1 MSLLPQI
8 TGRVLV
14 AGDIM
19 TDIVVKPEGPAVKG
33 SDRRAAI
40 SVVDGGSAANQA
52 AWLAASGVKVALFA
66 RVGAGDLDTVTHRL
80 ADAGI
85 EPLIAGDRGR
95 QSGRLITLIDVG
107 GERSFYTDRGANLAL
122 SYSDLS
128 PHWRTGTGLLVL
140 SGYSFFV
147 PGPRACVVRMIGAAR
162 ERKLPIVVDAASAGF
177 LAEWG
182 GQAFLEWS
190 AGVDMVI
197 ANEDEAAVITG
208 KSDPHEQ
215 LAILGASYPI
225 AVVKHGAKGSFAQAR
240 GATPVFA
247 EAVSAEPIDT
257 TGAGDAFLAGFVE
270 RWRAGGDLAAC
281 LGAGNR
287 LGALAVTQIGG
298 RPDPE
303 LEL

>member
-1 MSLLPQI
+1 MSLLPPI

-33 SDRRAAI
+33 SDRRAAV

-52 AWLAASGVKVALFA
+52 AWLAASGVPVALFA
-66 RVGAGDLDTVTHRL
+66 RVGAGDLDTVTRRL
-80 ADAGI
+80 TDAGV
-85 EPLIAGDRGR
+85 EPLVAGDRGR
-95 QSGRLITLIDVG
+95 QSGRLVTLVDPG
-107 GERSFYTDRGANLAL
+107 GERTFFTDRGANLAL
-122 SYSDLS
+122 TYADLS

-147 PGPRACVVRMIGAAR
+147 PGPRTCVVRMIGAAR

-182 GQAFLEWS
+182 GRAFLEWT
-190 AGVDMVI
+190 AGIDMVV
-197 ANEDEAAVITG
+197 ANEDEAVVITG
-208 KSDPHEQ
+208 KSDPHDQ
-215 LAILGASYPI
+215 LSALAKTYPF
-225 AVVKHGAKGSFAQAR
+225 AVVKHGAKGSFALKR
-240 GATPVFA
+240 GEAPVFA
-247 EAVSAEPIDT
+247 EAVPADPVDT
-257 TGAGDAFLAGFVE
+257 TGAGDAFLAGFIA
-270 RWRAGGDLAAC
+270 RWRSGGGLAESLAS
-281 LGAGNR
+281 GNR

-298 RPDPE
+298 RPNSE

>member
-1 MSLLPQI
+1 MSTLPPI

-52 AWLAASGVKVALFA
+52 AWLAASGVPVALFA
-66 RVGAGDLDTVTHRL
+66 RVGAGDLDVIVRRL

-85 EPLIAGDRGR
+85 EPLVAGDRGR
-95 QSGRLITLIDVG
+95 QSGRLITLIDPG

-122 SYSDLS
+122 SYTDLS
-128 PHWRTGTGLLVL
+128 PHWRTGTGLVVL

-147 PGPRACVVRMIGAAR
+147 PGPRTCVVRMIGAAR

-177 LAEWG
+177 LVEWG
-182 GQAFLEWS
+182 GRAFLEWS
-190 AGVDMVI
+190 AGVDMII
-197 ANEDEAAVITG
+197 ANQDEAAVITG

-215 LAILGASYPI
+215 LAALVSAYPI
-225 AVVKHGAKGSFAQAR
+225 AVVKHGARGSFALKR
-240 GATPVFA
+240 GAEAVFA
-247 EAVSAEPIDT
+247 EPVPAEPIDT
-257 TGAGDAFLAGFVE
+257 TGAGDAFLAGFVA
-270 RWRAGGDLAAC
+270 RWRAGGSLGDC